1 MNEIHGDELNRS
13 DGPASADFSR
23 ERMRWSI
30 YPSYR
35 SLFPSLVAAV
45 LLTGFGLIT
54 HEQVLEQVI
63 VQTWGLIGWDE
74 RGVTLLDRTLRVFEL
89 LPLAYMG
96 LRLLVL
102 RLTNYELSDR
112 RLLIHHGLL
121 LRRHD
126 EIALHRIRDYVVK
139 RSLLGMILGYGSVR
153 LVTRDPSMASILI
166 RNIATPRERSEEI
179 RAAAYLWK
187 THIGYREFDTGPLN

>member
-1 MNEIHGDELNRS
+1 MNEIYGEELTRA
-13 DGPASADFSR
+13 GEPALTDFSR

-30 YPSYR
+30 FPSYR
-35 SLFPSLVAAV
+35 SLIPWLVVAV
-45 LLTGFGLIT
+45 LLTGFGLAT
-54 HEQVLEQVI
+54 HDQVLEKMV
-63 VQTWGLIGWDE
+63 VQTWGFIGWDE

-96 LRLLVL
+96 LRLLIL

-112 RLLIHHGLL
+112 RLLIHHGLI

-139 RSLLGMILGYGSVR
+139 RTLLGMILGYGSVR

-166 RNIATPRERSEEI
+166 RNIATPRERSEDI
-179 RAAAYLWK
+179 RDAAYLWK